1 MLSAIV
7 VNHRSNPLVEA
18 CVRSLLSGTEAPDEV
33 IVVDNE
39 GVDRGLSPELAGGPP
54 RARRRPRAEPR
65 LRGLVQCR
73 RRRSRSG
80 DLLLFLNPDVTVAP
94 DCIERCLRAL
104 ARRPGDRGR
113 DAAALERPD
122 GTLDHASHRGLPTP
136 GASLAYKLGLHRA
149 FPGSRRMGRYT
160 MSWLD
165 PTTDHDIEACS
176 GAFLLVRRSALD
188 AAGGWDE
195 RYRFYAE
202 DLDLCLRIA
211 TTGGRIRYLGSARAT
226 HLKGAL
232 SHHETPDRS
241 LDDGELAVK
250 RWVQRE
256 IVASHRL
263 FFEEHL
269 RAGAALPTRLAIELD
284 VRRPGL
290 PAPRTRPRR
299 PGLRRASTA

>member
-1 MLSAIV
+1 VLSAIV

-18 CVRSLLSGTEAPDEV
+18 CVRSLLSGTAAPDEV

-39 GVDRGLSPELAGGPP
+39 WTDGGLSAELATDP
-54 RARRRPRAEPR
+54 RVRLVGRATNPGYAASCNTGAEVA
-65 LRGLVQCR
+65 G
-73 RRRSRSG
+73 G

-94 DCIERCLRAL
+94 DCLERCLRVL
-104 ARRPGDRGR
+104 ADEADVAVVTPR
-113 DAAALERPD
+113 LERPD
-122 GTLDHASHRGLPTP
+122 GSLDHASHRGLPTP
-136 GASLAYKLGLHRA
+136 GASLAYKLGLHRL
-149 FPGSRRMGRYT
+149 FPRSRRMGRYT

-165 PTTDHDIEACS
+165 PTTDHDVEACS
-176 GAFLLVRRSALD
+176 GAFLLTRRGALD

-202 DLDLCLRIA
+202 DLDLCLRIGTA
-211 TTGGRIRYLGSARAT
+211 GGRIRYLGSARAT

-232 SHHETPDRS
+232 SHQETPDRS
-241 LDDGELAVK
+241 LDDRELAVK

-269 RAGAALPTRLAIELD
+269 RSSAALPTRLAIEAMFAVQAFRSRAAD
-284 VRRPGL
+284 RP
-290 PAPRTRPRR
+290 A
-299 PGLRRASTA
+299 RA

>member
-1 MLSAIV
+1 VLSAIV
-7 VNHRSNPLVEA
+7 VNHRGNPLADA
-18 CVRSLLSGTEAPDEV
+18 CVRSLLAGTRAPDEV
-33 IVVDNE
+33 VVVDNE
-39 GVDRGLSPELAGGPP
+39 GVAGGLAPDL
-54 RARRRPRAEPR
+54 AADPR
-65 LRGLVQCR
+65 LRVVARASNPGYAASCNAGAALVT
-73 RRRSRSG
+73 G
-80 DLLLFLNPDVTVAP
+80 DLLLFLNPDVTVDA
-94 DCIERCLRAL
+94 DCLERCLAAL
-104 ARRPGDRGR
+104 EDPGVAVVTPR
-113 DAAALERPD
+113 LERPD
-122 GTLDHASHRGLPTP
+122 GSLDHASHRGLPTP
-136 GASLAYKLGLHRA
+136 GASLAYKLRLHRV

-165 PTTDHDIEACS
+165 PATDHDVEACS
-176 GAFLLVRRSALD
+176 GAFLLVRRAALG

-202 DLDLCLRIA
+202 DLDLCLRIGA
-211 TTGGRIRYLGSARAT
+211 TGGRIRFLGSARAT

-269 RAGAALPTRLAIELD
+269 RAGAALPTRLAIEVMFAVQAFRLQVPD
-284 VRRPGL
+284 RG
-290 PAPRTRPRR
+290 
-299 PGLRRASTA
+299 RA